1 MAREGDMTKQAV
13 LEGFDEDA
21 VEFDVDTFLSQLFNT
36 IASFRSQMSLQE
48 NQVIEHPVD
57 NGGSKNSESKVNA
70 FYRLLGFPAARGDIE
85 NLPEKLKQSKDAL
98 SQHKTLNYFSNISA
112 STIKKVTDRENA
124 LYQKVDFQKAIDM
137 IRDPL
142 PFTVAVEGSS
152 RRPSIFPLVVHA
164 AVPVFPTNRRTA
176 PLFYDGDYIL
186 LGDQKRLTRPFIE
199 HIVYMRTKVFAGFD
213 AYADTLKTQI
223 TKELADT
230 EFQDDVLKDIDK
242 SEFLSLKIVNKLLR
256 ALKQCAEQYRDAQE
270 NLERLRKD
278 VQFVPAPKDNPE
290 ERAGNLPDSISATL
304 QTDEISEKGLEKQIS
319 AIKAK
324 MASEDIFI
332 KLLPSEYVKK
342 ADRIKR
348 IEDEVQ
354 NNTVADDV
362 FLSEFN
368 YITTYEK
375 FEYEKQL
382 KELEDQK
389 ARFMAL
395 YESVRR
401 DIMYLNGE
409 STGLSI
415 FDILCILLALFTV
428 DLSSLLAIVNE
439 DSLNSLRAS
448 DLYYKA
454 NPGQST
460 PTVSIQVFTD
470 ISNDIAGA
478 AAVGVE
484 AGLNAIQEKV
494 KENFKIAD
502 AFYKKAL
509 KSGGNRE

>member
-1 MAREGDMTKQAV
+1 MTKQAI
-13 LEGFDEDA
+13 LEGLDEDA
-21 VEFDVDTFLSQLFNT
+21 VKFDVDDFLSQLFNT
-36 IASFRSQMSLQE
+36 IESFRSQMSLQE
-48 NQVIEHPVD
+48 NQVVEYPVD

-70 FYRLLGFPAARGDIE
+70 FYRLLGFPAARGDVA
-85 NLPEKLKQSKDAL
+85 NLPQNLKENKDAL

-112 STIKKVTDRENA
+112 DTIKKVTDRENA
-124 LYQKVDFQKAIDM
+124 LYQKIDFQKAVDM

-142 PFTVAVEGSS
+142 PFTAALEGSS

-176 PLFYDGDYIL
+176 PLFFDGDYIL

-213 AYADTLKTQI
+213 AYSDALKNQI
-223 TKELADT
+223 NKELAET
-230 EFQDDVLKDIDK
+230 EFKDDVLKDIDK
-242 SEFLSLKIVNKLLR
+242 SEFLSLKIANKLLR
-256 ALKQCAEQYRDAQE
+256 ALKQCAEQYRKAQE

-278 VQFVPAPKDNPE
+278 VQFVPAPKDNPA
-290 ERAGNLPDSISATL
+290 ERAGNLPDSVSSTL
-304 QTDEISEKGLEKQIS
+304 QIDEISEKGLEKQIS

-342 ADRIKR
+342 SDRIKR

-354 NNTVADDV
+354 NDTVADDV
-362 FLSEFN
+362 FISEFN
-368 YITTYEK
+368 HITTYEK
-375 FEYEKQL
+375 FEYNKQL
-382 KELEDQK
+382 KDLEDQR
-389 ARFMAL
+389 ARFIAK

-415 FDILCILLALFTV
+415 FDVLCILLALFTV
-428 DLSSLLAIVNE
+428 DLGSLLAIVNE
-439 DSLNSLRAS
+439 DSLNSLKTS

-460 PTVSIQVFTD
+460 PAESIQVFTD

-478 AAVGVE
+478 ASVGVA
-484 AGLNAIQEKV
+484 AGLQAIQEKV
-494 KENFKIAD
+494 KENFKVAE

-509 KSGGNRE
+509 KSGGNRD